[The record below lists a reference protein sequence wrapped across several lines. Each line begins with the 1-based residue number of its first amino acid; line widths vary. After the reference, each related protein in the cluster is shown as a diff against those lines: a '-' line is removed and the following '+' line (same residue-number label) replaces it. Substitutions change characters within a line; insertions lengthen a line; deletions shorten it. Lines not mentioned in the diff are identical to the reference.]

1 MGVRKSLTILRER
14 PEGITISDL
23 KIFLEEAE
31 QIGIDMDTPVEVQL
45 LVADETDHAL
55 AITVVY

>member
-14 PEGITISDL
+14 PEGITIAEL
-23 KIFLEEAE
+23 KAFVQEAE
-31 QIGIDMDTPVEVQL
+31 YLGIDSDTPVEVQL

-55 AITVVY
+55 AITVTY